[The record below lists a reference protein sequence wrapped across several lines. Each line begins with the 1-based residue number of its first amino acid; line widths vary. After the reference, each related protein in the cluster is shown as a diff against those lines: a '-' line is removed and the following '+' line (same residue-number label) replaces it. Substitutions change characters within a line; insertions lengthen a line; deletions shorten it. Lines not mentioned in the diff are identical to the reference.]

1 MALVSFVSS
10 GPGDPDLLTLK
21 AVKRIK
27 AAEVILYDD
36 LSAGAILDL
45 ASPMAELISVG
56 KRAGKPSPKQEHIN
70 RLLVAYAQQAQAVV
84 RLKSGDAGIF
94 GRLEEE
100 ILALRAAGI
109 AYDIIPGVTACAA
122 AAASA
127 AIPLTRRIEARRV
140 QFITGHDIKGAL
152 PADLN
157 WPALTD
163 PAAITAVY
171 MARATAP
178 VLAQALISHGLSP
191 DCPAL
196 ICINASRP
204 DELTTRCTIGSLTA
218 HLERLADHPGAFL
231 LLFGALMPE

>member
-1 MALVSFVSS
+1 MAIVSFVSS
-10 GPGDPDLLTLK
+10 GPGDPDLLTVK
-21 AVKRIK
+21 AVKRLQ
-27 AAEVILYDD
+27 AAQVILYDD
-36 LSAGAILDL
+36 LSAGAILEL
-45 ASPMAELISVG
+45 ASPKAELISVG

-70 RLLVAYAQQAQAVV
+70 QLLVAYAHQAQSVV

-109 AYDIIPGVTACAA
+109 SYEIVPGVTACAA

-140 QFITGHDIKGAL
+140 QFITGHDINGSL

-163 PAAITAVY
+163 PSAVTAVY
-171 MARATAP
+171 MARGTA
-178 VLAQALISHGLSP
+178 VALAETLISRGLP
-191 DCPAL
+191 DDCPAM
-196 ICINASRP
+196 ICIDASRP
-204 DELTTRCTIGSLTA
+204 DEVTLRCTIGSLQQSFDSQIGHA
-218 HLERLADHPGAFL
+218 GACL
-231 LLFGALMPE
+231 LLYGALMPE